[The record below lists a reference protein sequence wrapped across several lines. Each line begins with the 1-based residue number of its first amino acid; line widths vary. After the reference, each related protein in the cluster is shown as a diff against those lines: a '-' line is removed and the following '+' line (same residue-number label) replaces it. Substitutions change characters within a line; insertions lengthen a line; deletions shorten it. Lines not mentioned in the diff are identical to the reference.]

1 MNRKMKSSIRVKVL
15 MASLLPLILVVVFV
29 SVFAVYELRKGM
41 STEALDGL
49 RDLAYSTKGAYNAID
64 TGEFRLDGNHLMKG
78 EFDVT
83 AHMDVIDSL
92 TEESDSEVTLF
103 YGDTRYASSLIDE
116 ATGERTVES
125 QAADVVVETVLNGGS
140 DYSTT
145 NIVINNKSYY
155 GVYIPFKNSRDVVVG
170 MVFAGKPASDINS
183 SINQAILIFAVSA
196 IVFLI
201 IAALCA
207 FFVVNKICA
216 VINRTSGILARIA
229 DGDLTV
235 QIDRRLLKRGDETGV
250 MARSLQQLVDQ
261 LRGVLGKLHHSS
273 DILTESS
280 EELKDFASSTSSA
293 TEEIS
298 RAVDDMSKG
307 SISQA
312 EDVEKATLQIGQMGN
327 AIQDIVEKVSTL
339 HEYSQKMEASKNEAG
354 LIVGDLSASS
364 EQTFDAVDRI
374 GKQVKLTDDSVTQIQ
389 QAVALITSIAE
400 ETNLLSL
407 NASIEAARA
416 GEAGRGFA
424 VVATQIQKLAE
435 ESNRSAASIADV
447 IETLSRESKNTVDAM
462 NRMHEIITDQ
472 QQKLSD
478 TETKFGELGMGITS
492 SFEQIEE
499 IRDGSQTCDSARAVV
514 TDIIQNLSA
523 VSEENAAATQETT
536 ASMQELNSTMAVLA
550 EKSDQ
555 LGNLALQLDDELK
568 FFKLENSQTEE
579 LQPKDDKK

>member
-1 MNRKMKSSIRVKVL
+1 MNRKTKGSIRVKVL
-15 MASLLPLILVVVFV
+15 MASLLPLILVVLFV
-29 SVFAVYELRKGM
+29 SVFAVAELKNGM
-41 STEALDGL
+41 SKEALDGL
-49 RDLAYSTKGAYNAID
+49 SDLAYSAKGAYDAID

-78 EFDVT
+78 EYDVSART
-83 AHMDVIDSL
+83 DVIDSL
-92 TEESDSEVTLF
+92 TAESDSVITLF
-103 YGDTRYASSLIDE
+103 FGDTRYASSLIDE
-116 ATGERTVES
+116 ATGERTVGS
-125 QAADVVVETVLNGGS
+125 KAADVVVNTVLNEGKV
-140 DYSTT
+140 YSTT
-145 NIVINNKSYY
+145 DITINNKSYY
-155 GVYIPFKNSRDVVVG
+155 GVYVPYKNSRDVVVG

-183 SINQAILIFAVSA
+183 SINKTILIFAVSA
-196 IVFLI
+196 VVFLI

-207 FFVVNKICA
+207 FFIVNKICM
-216 VINRTSGILARIA
+216 VINRTSGILAGIA

-235 QIDRRLLKRGDETGV
+235 QIDPRLLKRGDETGL

-273 DILTESS
+273 DVLTGSS
-280 EELKDFASSTSSA
+280 EDLKDFASSTSSA

-307 SISQA
+307 SVSQA
-312 EDVEKATLQIGQMGN
+312 EDVEKATLQIGEMGN

-339 HEYSQKMEASKNEAG
+339 HEYSQKMETSKNEAG
-354 LIVGDLSASS
+354 RIVEDLSASS
-364 EQTFDAVDRI
+364 EQTFDAVERI
-374 GKQVKLTDDSVTQIQ
+374 EKQVKLTDESVTQIE

-424 VVATQIQKLAE
+424 VVASQIQKLAE

-462 NRMHEIITDQ
+462 NRMHEIIIDQ

-478 TETKFGELGMGITS
+478 TESKFGELGAGITS
-492 SFEQIEE
+492 SYGQIEE
-499 IRDGSQTCDSARAVV
+499 IRDGSQTCDNARAVV

-555 LGNLALQLDDELK
+555 LGDLAIQLDDELK
-568 FFKLENSQTEE
+568 FFKL
-579 LQPKDDKK
+579 